1 MLIKLLLF
9 CIGIFVV
16 SWIFCGSIILYCKFV
31 EFARNRNL
39 PFPFWQSKRQRQQNR
54 EYDEM
59 IAEIRQKIFGE
70 KLDMAE
76 VRATTQAMVMYAAS
90 NTMNTEAKRFEPSEL
105 MLAAL
110 QGNNVEEIAYEVAKC
125 RFRVGEK
132 SWADF
137 IKYRSDENV

>member
-9 CIGIFVV
+9 CIGLYVVCWIFV
-16 SWIFCGSIILYCKFV
+16 GSIILRLKFV
-31 EFARNRNL
+31 KFARNRNL

-59 IAEIRQKIFGE
+59 IAVIRQKIFGE

-76 VRATTQAMVMYAAS
+76 VRATAQAMVMYAGS
-90 NTMNTEAKRFEPSEL
+90 NTTDTEAKRFTPSEL

-110 QGNNVEEIAYEVAKC
+110 QGNDAEEIAYEVAKC
-125 RFRVGEK
+125 RFRVGEE

-137 IKYRSDENV
+137 VKFRSNKNI